1 LTGNYKL
8 NTIVAENDYKDMK
21 RINVSKLIE
30 TKLMSKK
37 FLVFLLFFLSIIF
50 IGYLI
55 AFISTRYFLNTGQ
68 IRILILLSAIILFQ
82 LTKFYNEMTRTYF
95 YLNFLDK
102 KIIFPNFKKEIQHI
116 LEMKIFS
123 SLITNTLKNAFKT
136 ENIVIL
142 VKNFRKE
149 KFNIKKIS
157 GYRKKEIKKLLNKEL
172 FFSVMP
178 KIKKPFIVQEIS
190 KSLNKYKNR
199 EELISL
205 KNKLKELKI
214 EVVTPLFFKDKL
226 IGIILIG
233 QKKSSEAFT
242 KGDMELLTTFSKQAS
257 IALRNT
263 LLYGEVKKRK
273 KELERFYRM
282 TVDKEIM
289 ILELKKRILGLE
301 EKLKEKKNF

>member
-1 LTGNYKL
+1 MTGNYKL